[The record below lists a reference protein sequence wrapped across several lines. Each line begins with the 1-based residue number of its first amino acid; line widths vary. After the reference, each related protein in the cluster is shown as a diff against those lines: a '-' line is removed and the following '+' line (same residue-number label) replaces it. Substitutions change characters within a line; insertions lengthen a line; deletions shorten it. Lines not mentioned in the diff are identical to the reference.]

1 MAQKKSMIVL
11 SFQIDRLDFTTPEQ
25 VCAKSWLNL
34 AHGNNKEE
42 QIHLQSFLFSSTGIE
57 FILTKFKL
65 EQDMSNLV
73 TPEAYSTH
81 KLFNQP

>member
-1 MAQKKSMIVL
+1 MIVL

-42 QIHLQSFLFSSTGIE
+42 QIHLQSFFFPQQELS
-57 FILTKFKL
+57 L
-65 EQDMSNLV
+65 
-73 TPEAYSTH
+73 Y
-81 KLFNQP
+81 